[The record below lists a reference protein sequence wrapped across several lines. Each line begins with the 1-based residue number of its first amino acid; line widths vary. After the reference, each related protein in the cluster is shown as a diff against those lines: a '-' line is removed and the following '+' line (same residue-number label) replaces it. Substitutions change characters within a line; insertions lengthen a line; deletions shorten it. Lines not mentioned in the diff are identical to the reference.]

1 MSREQLTPGQIRA
14 EQSAAIQ
21 MYITNHISDTTVTG
35 VHKRAKSG
43 RGGFVSHKKKTHTQH
58 IKASCRSSRVSFLP
72 GRHFSSHTPGSF
84 VTVYVHPN
92 SVSCLRP
99 TVSQFVLFPLFSLWH
114 TVLTRERDT
123 EREIERERET
133 ERERDSLSE

>member
-43 RGGFVSHKKKTHTQH
+43 RGGFVSH
-58 IKASCRSSRVSFLP
+58 
-72 GRHFSSHTPGSF
+72 
-84 VTVYVHPN
+84 
-92 SVSCLRP
+92 
-99 TVSQFVLFPLFSLWH
+99 
-114 TVLTRERDT
+114 
-123 EREIERERET
+123 
-133 ERERDSLSE
+133 